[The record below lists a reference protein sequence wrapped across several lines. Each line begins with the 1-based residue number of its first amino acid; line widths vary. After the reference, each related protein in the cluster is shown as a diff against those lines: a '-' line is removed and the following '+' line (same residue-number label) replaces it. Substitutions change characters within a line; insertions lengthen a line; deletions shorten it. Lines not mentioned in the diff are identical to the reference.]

1 MLAWALAELCWALMN
16 ADLVPPFI
24 GDESGRRLGM
34 WDLFGSS
41 LIYDDHILLTPPI
54 QYRTGSIWLSAA
66 SPVGNWSMQI
76 DVSIHKQNGGM
87 FAIWLS
93 KTFGPEQSISTTMS
107 ANDPVI
113 VAKVEQNGTIEFVL
127 IEPTR
132 HAKSLHV
139 VTSNPI
145 LNFYFAAGRAVV
157 GIINDETKDIVDMF
171 EFSVDMRNRF
181 VGIQAQTDERVSEI
195 AVQSVTFHVSD
206 TREKWTAVNGTT
218 RVSGDGRYLPAIVPV
233 LRNPAFFAMR
243 IELTELEKTRG
254 DLSGAA
260 SSALSLITVIDE
272 LNQVSADVASFND
285 LNTFLKMTISPYV
298 ETWAKRSNR
307 ISACLD
313 EARMMTT
320 STGETARALAA
331 DVGSMINKTITKT
344 GCGINS
350 LQSELEKTLRETIQI
365 IPQEIV
371 DECQADIIARYVF
384 QTTILE
390 AIVLVLVLVV
400 MQLVAHR
407 RDLPFLRP

>member
-16 ADLVPPFI
+16 ADLVPPFV

-34 WDLFGSS
+34 WDLLGSS
-41 LIYDDHILLTPPI
+41 LIYDDHVLLTPPI

-66 SPVGNWSMQI
+66 SPVGNWSMQV
-76 DVSIHKQNGGM
+76 DVSVRKRNGGM
-87 FAIWLS
+87 FAVWLS
-93 KTFGPEQSISTTMS
+93 KAFAAEQSINTSMS
-107 ANDPVI
+107 ASDPVI
-113 VAKVEQNGTIEFVL
+113 VVRMEQNGTTEFVL
-127 IEPTR
+127 VEPTR
-132 HAKSLHV
+132 QEKSVHV
-139 VTSNPI
+139 VKENAV

-181 VGIQAQTDERVSEI
+181 VGIQAQTDERASEI

-206 TREKWTAVNGTT
+206 TRDKWTAVNGTT
-218 RVSGDGRYLPAIVPV
+218 RASGDGRYLPAIVPV
-233 LRNPAFFAMR
+233 LRNPAFFATR
-243 IELTELEKTRG
+243 IELNELEKTRG
-254 DLSGAA
+254 DLSGAG

-307 ISACLD
+307 ISAYMD

-350 LQSELEKTLRETIQI
+350 LQSELEKTLRDTIQI

-371 DECQADIIARYVF
+371 DECQADIIGRYVF

-390 AIVLVLVLVV
+390 AVVLAIALVI
-400 MQLVAHR
+400 MQLVSHR
-407 RDLPFLRP
+407 RELPFIRP